1 MLSDVEDLSLFRLN
15 SFKISQLNFLKTFQI
30 FQAVNVNAFI
40 LSELVIFVTKTAAT
54 LVT

>member
-1 MLSDVEDLSLFRLN
+1 MTRSRSISNKISQLN
-15 SFKISQLNFLKTFQI
+15 SFKIFQI

-40 LSELVIFVTKTAAT
+40 LSELIIFDAKTAAT